1 MALIIRNML
10 ASASADKLV
19 KIWDVAT
26 GKCNLTMD
34 HHTDKAS
41 SLIQYIIIVFKKNT
55 SSSYLYIN
63 MFFSLAFKFIQVQ
76 AVAWNHHEHEVLLS
90 GSFDHSVVMVIF

>member
-1 MALIIRNML
+1 MIIIYLYYSIMMSSSKPFVTFIHRNIL

-26 GKCNLTMD
+26 GKCKLTMD

-41 SLIQYIIIVFKKNT
+41 FILSLY
-55 SSSYLYIN
+55 
-63 MFFSLAFKFIQVQ
+63 
-76 AVAWNHHEHEVLLS
+76 
-90 GSFDHSVVMVIF
+90 